1 VINNAPDITATAEMP
16 REILMPGFVFVEKR
30 IGFSKK

>member
-1 VINNAPDITATAEMP
+1 VINNAPDNTATAEMP
-16 REILMPGFVFVEKR
+16 REMVVPGVVFVEKR